1 MAIVIESTSL
11 CALCC
16 KRGDLGMECGGR
28 FWHGTNVPVKVNPA
42 PLPHVALWVLTAFGL
57 SDHAENSDNST
68 VILSQIIVNLI
79 LKL

>member
-28 FWHGTNVPVKVNPA
+28 FWHGTYVKVNPA
-42 PLPHVALWVLTAFGL
+42 PLPHVALWILTFGL

-68 VILSQIIVNLI
+68 VILSEIIVNLI